1 MAISGINGYNLYGYQ
16 NAMNMLKLS
25 FVQNTQR
32 QAVSPVKRTSSVS
45 SSSSVYGDIQSF
57 LKSYQSELTGLEAP
71 RPG

>member
-32 QAVSPVKRTSSVS
+32 QAVSPVKRPSSVS

-57 LKSYQSELTGLEAP
+57 
-71 RPG
+71 